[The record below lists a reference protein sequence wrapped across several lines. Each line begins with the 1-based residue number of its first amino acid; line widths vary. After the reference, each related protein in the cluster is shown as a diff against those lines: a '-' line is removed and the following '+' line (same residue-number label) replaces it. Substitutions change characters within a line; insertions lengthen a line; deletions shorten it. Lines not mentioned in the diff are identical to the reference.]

1 MQVMNALN
9 SFDFRNLFLNG
20 VCTYL
25 KWSALHEHVDAVHE
39 SNSGCVK
46 HNDCEEICADGVH
59 KPRFVVSQINY
70 KTRDYHSDRVKNVP

>member
-1 MQVMNALN
+1 
-9 SFDFRNLFLNG
+9 
-20 VCTYL
+20 
-25 KWSALHEHVDAVHE
+25 VDAVHE